1 MTERFQLPIF
11 TSLIVRKHNQILL
24 LKRNKNKICGGFYA
38 FPGGGVDGHEPVTTA
53 TIREAQEEIGVVI
66 DPHDLK
72 FIHVFH
78 FNRENDVEYV
88 NFFFEVVIW
97 QGNIENKEPEKCDEL
112 IWFDLDNLPE
122 KILPSHLHVLTMMQ
136 QNIQFSEY
144 GWKI

>member
-1 MTERFQLPIF
+1 MTERFQVPMF
-11 TSLIVRKHNQILL
+11 TSLIVRQQNKILL

-38 FPGGGVDGHEPVTTA
+38 FPGGGVDGYEPVTLA

-66 DPHDLK
+66 HPDDLK
-72 FIHVFH
+72 FMHVFH
-78 FNRENDVEYV
+78 FTREHDVEYV
-88 NFFFEVVIW
+88 NFFFEVQSW
-97 QGNIENKEPEKCDEL
+97 QGNIENKEPDKCDEL
-112 IWFDLDNLPE
+112 VWFDLNHLPD